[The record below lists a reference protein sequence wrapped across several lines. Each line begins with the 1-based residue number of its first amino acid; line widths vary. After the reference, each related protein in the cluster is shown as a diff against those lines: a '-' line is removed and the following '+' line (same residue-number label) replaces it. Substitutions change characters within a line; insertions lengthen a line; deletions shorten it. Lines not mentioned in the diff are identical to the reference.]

1 LGIAGFQKLCGGLVT
16 RVCCTPGRGG
26 EARGS
31 GITMETKQMVD
42 EPPPF
47 LGSWRNVY
55 IFVLAYEAV
64 VITLFYIF
72 TRVMA

>member
-1 LGIAGFQKLCGGLVT
+1 MK
-16 RVCCTPGRGG
+16 
-26 EARGS
+26 
-31 GITMETKQMVD
+31 D

-47 LGSWRNVY
+47 LGSWRRVY
-55 IFVLAYEAV
+55 TFVLIYEAA